1 MEGHYQSYSRVGMPD
16 NPTSS
21 QSNNASNRRRTRNNV
36 TEFPNPARSTDWDAG
51 MMIVFE
57 LDRWF
62 AIDAVVTELNQK
74 PAEVIPILKKRQGK
88 NPSPK
93 R

>member
-1 MEGHYQSYSRVGMPD
+1 M
-16 NPTSS
+16 T
-21 QSNNASNRRRTRNNV
+21 
-36 TEFPNPARSTDWDAG
+36 
-51 MMIVFE
+51 IVFE

-74 PAEVIPILKKRQGK
+74 PAEVIPILKKRQQRS
-88 NPSPK
+88 PSPK